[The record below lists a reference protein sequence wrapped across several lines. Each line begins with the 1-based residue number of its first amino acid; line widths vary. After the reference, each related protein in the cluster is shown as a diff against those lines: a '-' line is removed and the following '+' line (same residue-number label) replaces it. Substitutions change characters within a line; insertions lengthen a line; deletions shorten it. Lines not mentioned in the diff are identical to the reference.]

1 MGKNNKLKPPVNYD
15 FESSN
20 NKYDFTK
27 ICRDMM
33 KSKAWND
40 LKLRQQGLY
49 LYLKSKFTVNTK
61 TLETNK
67 DDISIPKSEAE
78 TLYGDLRTFRNDI
91 DILIEHGFIKQIV
104 SGWNTRSVNIYG
116 FSDKWKYYEMESFK
130 IEDKDR
136 RYKPKNSKQK
146 NG

>member
-40 LKLRQQGLY
+40 LTLREKRSIFT
-49 LYLKSKFTVNTK
+49 LKIKIYSK
-61 TLETNK
+61 
-67 DDISIPKSEAE
+67 
-78 TLYGDLRTFRNDI
+78 
-91 DILIEHGFIKQIV
+91 
-104 SGWNTRSVNIYG
+104 
-116 FSDKWKYYEMESFK
+116 
-130 IEDKDR
+130 
-136 RYKPKNSKQK
+136 
-146 NG
+146 